1 MMRREW
7 SKIRAMFSSRKSIP
21 ALNIP
26 YIPIMP
32 SNQPYDKGVSW
43 GNPTPRL
50 LVGREIT
57 FAHLITKAHG
67 LFRNRVVRR
76 ATGNHQRLDFST

>member
-1 MMRREW
+1 VAVESATTPASRRRILAAMMRREW

-32 SNQPYDKGVSW
+32 SNQPFDKGVSW
-43 GNPTPRL
+43 GNPTPRIFS
-50 LVGREIT
+50 R
-57 FAHLITKAHG
+57 
-67 LFRNRVVRR
+67 RNL
-76 ATGNHQRLDFST
+76 ALP